1 VKAGRLTW
9 LLVIAVLVT
18 SGCWDQRDPEE
29 VAWVL
34 VLGLDRRP
42 RDRVEATA
50 LIAVPRFMGPGGGA
64 GGEPFFVTAIE
75 GDTICDALQLI
86 NTYIGRRLNL
96 SHTKAVVVGM
106 DTAKQGIRMYL
117 DALARH
123 REARRITSLLVS
135 EVPAGKFIR
144 AMKPRLDPD
153 PGRYMEELVG
163 ERRFTAFYE
172 RSMLHDI
179 LVALDASG
187 DAPMAIRAVLTGEGE
202 QRGYDIELEG
212 GVVFSGD
219 RAVGTL
225 GGQEMQ
231 VVSMLRGTF
240 DLALLTFPPPVAGA
254 GPVSLV
260 VRQGIPPRV
269 TVEVRRVPPRIRVQ
283 LSLEADIMAAG
294 QGQGNGGQAHLVQIQ
309 EHAARALEE
318 RARNVVVRAQ
328 DEFAVDIFG
337 FGRHA
342 QYQFLTWSQW
352 QDWRWMEQFP
362 GMVVEVEV
370 RLEIRRVG
378 LHHVVRRMNR

>member
-1 VKAGRLTW
+1 M
-9 LLVIAVLVT
+9 LVT
-18 SGCWDQRDPEE
+18 SGCWDQRDLEE

-64 GGEPFFVTAIE
+64 GGEPFFVTAME
-75 GDTICDALQLI
+75 GDTIFDALQLI

-106 DTAKQGIRMYL
+106 DTAEQGIRVYL
-117 DALARH
+117 EALARN
-123 REARRITSLLVS
+123 RETRPVTSLLVS

-144 AMKPRLDPD
+144 ALKPRLDPD
-153 PGRYMEELVG
+153 PGKYMEELVG

-172 RSMLHDI
+172 RSLIHDF
-179 LVALDASG
+179 LVALDAPG
-187 DAPMAIRAVLTGEGE
+187 DAPMAIRATLTGEGE
-202 QRGYDIELEG
+202 QRGYDIELGG

-225 GGQEMQ
+225 DGHKMQ
-231 VVSMLRGTF
+231 VVAMLRGTF
-240 DLALLTFPPPVAGA
+240 DRALLTFPPPVAGE

-260 VRQGIPPRV
+260 IRQGMPPRV
-269 TVEVRRVPPRIRVQ
+269 TVEPRRVPPRIRVQ
-283 LSLEADIMAAG
+283 LSLEADILAAG
-294 QGQGNGGQAHLVQIQ
+294 PGQANGGQAYLMQIQ

-318 RARNVVVRAQ
+318 RASDVIGQVQ
-328 DEFAVDIFG
+328 DEFAEDIFG

-342 QYQFLTWSQW
+342 QSQFLTWSQW
-352 QDWRWMEQFP
+352 RDWRWRERFP
-362 GMVVEVEV
+362 ETVVEVEV
-370 RLEIRRVG
+370 SLEIRRVG
-378 LHHVVRRMNR
+378 LHHVVRRMDR

>member
-1 VKAGRLTW
+1 MKAGRLTW
-9 LLVIAVLVT
+9 LLIIAMLVT
-18 SGCWDQRDPEE
+18 SGCWDQRDLEE

-34 VLGLDRRP
+34 VLGLDGRP
-42 RDRVEATA
+42 RDRVEVTA

-64 GGEPFFVTAIE
+64 GSEPFFVTAME
-75 GDTICDALQLI
+75 GDTIFDALQLI

-106 DTAKQGIRMYL
+106 DTAEQGIRVYL

-144 AMKPRLDPD
+144 ALEPRLDPD

-172 RSMLHDI
+172 RSMLHDVLI
-179 LVALDASG
+179 ALDAPG

-202 QRGYDIELEG
+202 QRGYDIELGG

-240 DLALLTFPPPVAGA
+240 DLALLTFPPPVAGE
-254 GPVSLV
+254 GSVSLV
-260 VRQGIPPRV
+260 IRQGMPPRV
-269 TVEVRRVPPRIRVQ
+269 TVELGRAPPKVRVE
-283 LSLEADIMAAG
+283 LSLEADILAAG
-294 QGQGNGGQAHLVQIQ
+294 QGQAGNGQAYLVQIQ
-309 EHAARALEE
+309 EHAARVLEE
-318 RARNVVVRAQ
+318 RAKEVIGRAQ
-328 DEFAVDIFG
+328 DEFNVDIFG

-342 QYQFLTWSQW
+342 QPQFLTWSQW
-352 QDWRWMEQFP
+352 RDWRWNERFP
-362 GMVVEVEV
+362 RLTIEVEIS
-370 RLEIRRVG
+370 LEIRRVG
-378 LHHVVRRMNR
+378 LHHVGGGRTR